1 MQNGDNSGRRQD
13 APLPPA
19 PPCMLRQLHV
29 VRLYHSCT
37 FWMHANKTD
46 IYPTDKHRWLLHLV
60 FSQNHKAM
68 ITAEPRY
75 RFTESRINATSL
87 DSRRLQTQLSVRSRA
102 ECNRQDYRLALKSAC
117 SYCVQGLKFTSSANH
132 QQPQKGVRQHTST
145 ARSLK
150 GCKVRKICEKKESQD
165 FQ

>member
-37 FWMHANKTD
+37 FWMHAKKTD

-68 ITAEPRY
+68 TTAEPRY

-87 DSRRLQTQLSVRSRA
+87 DSSTSPDAIISTKQGRVQQTRLQTSSQVSMQLL
-102 ECNRQDYRLALKSAC
+102 CT
-117 SYCVQGLKFTSSANH
+117 GLEIH
-132 QQPQKGVRQHTST
+132 
-145 ARSLK
+145 
-150 GCKVRKICEKKESQD
+150 
-165 FQ
+165 